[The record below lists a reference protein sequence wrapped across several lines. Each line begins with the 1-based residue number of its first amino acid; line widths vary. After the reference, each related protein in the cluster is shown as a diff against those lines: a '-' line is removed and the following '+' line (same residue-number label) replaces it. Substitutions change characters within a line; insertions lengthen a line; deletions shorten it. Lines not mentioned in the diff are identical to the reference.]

1 MSLDPPDR
9 RRWWALGLL
18 SIAQFLVIM
27 DTSIIGIALPDIQ
40 QALGFSDAS
49 LQWVFNAY
57 VIAFGG
63 LLLLGG
69 RLADHFGA
77 RRIFSAGFIFDRNVA
92 PRRPC
97 LVGRGAG
104 GSAGRAGS
112 GAALIAPAAMA
123 LVLAY
128 SQSRRPR

>member
-1 MSLDPPDR
+1 MSLVAPDKTTLAGPR
-9 RRWWALGLL
+9 VL

-77 RRIFSAGFIFDRNVA
+77 RRVFSVGFIILTATSLLAGLAWSDGCWWQRG
-92 PRRPC
+92 P
-97 LVGRGAG
+97 GRG
-104 GSAGRAGS
+104 SEQR
-112 GAALIAPAAMA
+112 
-123 LVLAY
+123 
-128 SQSRRPR
+128 